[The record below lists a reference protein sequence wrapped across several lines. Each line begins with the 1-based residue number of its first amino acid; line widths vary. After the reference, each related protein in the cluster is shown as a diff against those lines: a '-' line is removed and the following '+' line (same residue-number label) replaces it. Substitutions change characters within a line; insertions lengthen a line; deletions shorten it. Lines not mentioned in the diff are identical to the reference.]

1 MARVA
6 VVLPVYNHER
16 YLQQALDSIYC
27 QDYTDYQIV
36 AVNDGSSDSSLKI
49 LNENHAR
56 ITLIEA
62 GHRGAAAARNTA
74 IRAVDCEFVA
84 FMDADDVWTP
94 ERLRESLERFQSS
107 RVDLIASALSF
118 IDGNGRALPGIWACP
133 PEGNNDYWGALL
145 ERNWIG
151 TPSVTVRRKILDQV
165 GGFDK
170 SFTHAEDYDLWLRVG
185 QNHAIDYIHTPLVQ
199 CRRHS
204 LNTSL
209 NIAAHQKFERIA
221 LQKVDPAQARAA
233 FHRLYATSDRCAEA
247 WIWFLLRSANP
258 AFAEEIHFALENHPE
273 LRSLR
278 FALGIFQA
286 DNGEYEKALA
296 TFRELKDRDA
306 ASLHNLAVLLALSG
320 KSRTALFYLHLAL
333 RSRPDYYDAQYNVAA
348 IREGRQLRL
357 TRRPF
362 RQQVVA
368 MIGV

>member
-145 ERNWIG
+145 ERNW
-151 TPSVTVRRKILDQV
+151 TELHRLPSAGRFWTRWAALIRHSHMRKITTCGFGSARTMQSNTFTLLWSGA
-165 GGFDK
+165 GG
-170 SFTHAEDYDLWLRVG
+170 T
-185 QNHAIDYIHTPLVQ
+185 
-199 CRRHS
+199 
-204 LNTSL
+204 
-209 NIAAHQKFERIA
+209 
-221 LQKVDPAQARAA
+221 LQIQA
-233 FHRLYATSDRCAEA
+233 
-247 WIWFLLRSANP
+247 
-258 AFAEEIHFALENHPE
+258 
-273 LRSLR
+273 
-278 FALGIFQA
+278 
-286 DNGEYEKALA
+286 
-296 TFRELKDRDA
+296 
-306 ASLHNLAVLLALSG
+306 
-320 KSRTALFYLHLAL
+320 
-333 RSRPDYYDAQYNVAA
+333 
-348 IREGRQLRL
+348 
-357 TRRPF
+357 
-362 RQQVVA
+362 
-368 MIGV
+368 